1 MATFFYQSNLSK
13 QAWLASVQVCDEC
26 ESQKPKR
33 DFRMLSG
40 RMICGSCFRVELMS
54 KMDANELSR
63 LRGNYV

>member
-26 ESQKPKR
+26 ESQKPKSE
-33 DFRMLSG
+33 FRMLSG
-40 RMICGSCFRVELMS
+40 RLFCAQCFKVELMS
-54 KMDANELSR
+54 RMDASELSK